1 MNLVFHIFADGS
13 ETLNNQLSFFATDD
27 KDKES
32 SDTKLQTQDMEETI
46 LKRAKIFQK
55 HRHLKKKSD

>member
-13 ETLNNQLSFFATDD
+13 EALNNQLSFFVTDD

-46 LKRAKIFQK
+46 LKRAKIFHK